1 MSDPEIKNPTREE
14 WFWLFTRIAELTEQ
28 LEQDCKARGFGPH
41 NLSAD
46 QVVRIFALTTN
57 SRSPE
62 MAYHSALQAAVD
74 LAKQSKHSVLEQ
86 DGSTVFA
93 PCGLNI
99 MHAEIHKVDLKTNPE
114 QVS

>member
-1 MSDPEIKNPTREE
+1 MSDPEIKNPTEDQ
-14 WFWLFTRIAELTEQ
+14 WFWLFEKINTLTQQ
-28 LEQDCKARGFGPH
+28 LEWDCKARGFGPH

-46 QVVRIFALTTN
+46 QVVRVFALCVN
-57 SRSPE
+57 NRSPE

-74 LAKQSKHSVLEQ
+74 LAKQSDHSVLVQ
-86 DGSTVFA
+86 DGSTLFA

-99 MHAEIHKVDLKTNPE
+99 MHAEIHKLVEPKPD